1 MASSNVTE
9 IEQLGIPTGAI
20 RAAITRKLQA
30 GNGHF
35 NDNES
40 LLEAALKENDKLN
53 QLELNMSTLQIE
65 KPRDEDMETI
75 LAENTKLKEERMCR
89 ICMDDIACVVFLPC
103 AHLLSCA
110 KCAPCLQDC
119 PTCRIPIKGT
129 VRTFMS

>member
-1 MASSNVTE
+1 MTSGNYLPINLQEEVEITMASSNVTE

-53 QLELNMSTLQIE
+53 QLELNMSTLQI
-65 KPRDEDMETI
+65 
-75 LAENTKLKEERMCR
+75 
-89 ICMDDIACVVFLPC
+89 
-103 AHLLSCA
+103 
-110 KCAPCLQDC
+110 
-119 PTCRIPIKGT
+119 
-129 VRTFMS
+129 

>member
-1 MASSNVTE
+1 MTSPNVTE
-9 IEQLGIPTGAI
+9 IEQLGIPTKAI
-20 RAAITRKLQA
+20 KAAIARKLQA

-53 QLELNMSTLQIE
+53 QSEPSISTLQIG
-65 KPRDEDMETI
+65 KTHNEDMETI
-75 LAENTKLKEERMCR
+75 LAENTKLKEERICR
-89 ICMDDIACVVFLPC
+89 ICMDDTACVVFLPC